1 MFMFIILFHL
11 QRKPLHVGD
20 AFVGGFLSQ
29 LVQAKEISECVRA
42 GHYAASV
49 IIQESGCKYP
59 EKPNFI

>member
-1 MFMFIILFHL
+1 MKSVKTLLI
-11 QRKPLHVGD
+11 GD

-29 LVQAKEISECVRA
+29 LVQGKEINECVRA

-59 EKPNFI
+59 PKPNFL